1 MGVIN
6 KLSDLGGSQD
16 SSQLPYEAEFYG
28 YESSSTENIGIHRK
42 NHNKKTEQTKK
53 ANQNT
58 KIKEKTKTKQEQK
71 QKENN
76 TPTRKTRN
84 TTKRNWGKCRFCIV
98 VLTCYFFVLFFS
110 GDSSCRVVLL
120 VILFLFV
127 FFLLKS
133 TFSVLHGFIILWS
146 MVDITN

>member
-16 SSQLPYEAEFYG
+16 SIQLPYEAEFYG

-84 TTKRNWGKCRFCIV
+84 TTKRN
-98 VLTCYFFVLFFS
+98 
-110 GDSSCRVVLL
+110 
-120 VILFLFV
+120 
-127 FFLLKS
+127 
-133 TFSVLHGFIILWS
+133 
-146 MVDITN
+146 

>member
-16 SSQLPYEAEFYG
+16 SIQLPYEAEFYG

-42 NHNKKTEQTKK
+42 IHNKKTEQTKK

-71 QKENN
+71 QKKQHTNKKN
-76 TPTRKTRN
+76 KKHNQKKLRKMQ
-84 TTKRNWGKCRFCIV
+84 
-98 VLTCYFFVLFFS
+98 VLYSCSDLLFF
-110 GDSSCRVVLL
+110 C
-120 VILFLFV
+120 FV
-127 FFLLKS
+127 FFLATL
-133 TFSVLHGFIILWS
+133 TVELFCW
-146 MVDITN
+146 

>member
-16 SSQLPYEAEFYG
+16 SIQLPYEAEFYG

-58 KIKEKTKTKQEQK
+58 KIKEKTKTRTK
-71 QKENN
+71 
-76 TPTRKTRN
+76 
-84 TTKRNWGKCRFCIV
+84 TKRKQHTNKKNKKHNQKKLRKMQ
-98 VLTCYFFVLFFS
+98 VLYCCSDLLFFCFVFFWRLFL
-110 GDSSCRVVLL
+110 SSCFVGD
-120 VILFLFV
+120 FV
-127 FFLLKS
+127 FDCVFLLKS

>member
-16 SSQLPYEAEFYG
+16 SIQLPYEAEFYG

-58 KIKEKTKTKQEQK
+58 KIKEKTKTKQKQK
-71 QKENN
+71 QKKTTHQQEKQETQPKKTEENA
-76 TPTRKTRN
+76 
-84 TTKRNWGKCRFCIV
+84 G
-98 VLTCYFFVLFFS
+98 FV
-110 GDSSCRVVLL
+110 
-120 VILFLFV
+120 
-127 FFLLKS
+127 
-133 TFSVLHGFIILWS
+133 
-146 MVDITN
+146 